1 MPFERVGWRLT
12 FGRGEELL
20 SYVLFTV
27 LLPEDEFCLLTTGR
41 VAVGRETVE
50 WVVVGLR

>member
-1 MPFERVGWRLT
+1 MRIGWRLT
-12 FGRGEELL
+12 FGREEELL

-27 LLPEDEFCLLTTGR
+27 LLPDEFCLLTTGR
-41 VAVGRETVE
+41 VVVGRETVE